1 MVYFGEISQAPFPLL
16 NVATH
21 WKSSNIEACAKKL
34 SQILAN
40 NIDNGGRGVSLRIDV
55 RFYRKVVTLSIVL
68 VFENCEDW

>member
-55 RFYRKVVTLSIVL
+55 RFYR
-68 VFENCEDW
+68 

>member
-16 NVATH
+16 NVAAH

-55 RFYRKVVTLSIVL
+55 RFYR
-68 VFENCEDW
+68 